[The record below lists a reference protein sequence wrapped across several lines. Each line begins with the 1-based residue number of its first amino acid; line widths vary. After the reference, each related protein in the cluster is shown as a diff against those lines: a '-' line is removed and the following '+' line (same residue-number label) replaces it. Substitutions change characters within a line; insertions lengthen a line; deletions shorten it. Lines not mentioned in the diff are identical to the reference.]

1 MSERRYIR
9 IQPGKEEDCS
19 TGEAAAEIRKLLTK
33 GNNISHDAALTLE
46 RSAEAL
52 EELHAGEQAAVPAEL
67 PKEKEKKSK
76 K

>member
-1 MSERRYIR
+1 M
-9 IQPGKEEDCS
+9 IQ
-19 TGEAAAEIRKLLTK
+19 

-52 EELHAGEQAAVPAEL
+52 EELHAGEQAAPPVEL
-67 PKEKEKKSK
+67 EKEKKKKSK